1 MPRLKPQRPE
11 QPAAKPA
18 IDLPSVAAFFQYLQ
32 LERVLSPNTLDA
44 YKHDLIHFSD
54 FLKTVGKT
62 VKEVDPLTVQR
73 FGGFRA
79 RGSDSPATVSRRLSA
94 VHTYLDFLAANNEI
108 KPVSFDTV
116 NAPRR
121 DRRLPDLLSVEEV
134 ATLISAPDE
143 RTPLG
148 LRDHALLE
156 FLYGTGARASEAAGL
171 PLKDLNVDACYVRLY
186 GKGRKE
192 RVVPMGKPLIKAFV
206 VYLNEARPM
215 LATTASPK
223 LVFISK
229 SGKAIPRQDIW
240 EIVRRYA
247 LKAGVR
253 EYIHPHTLR
262 HSFATHLLSGG
273 ANLRA
278 VQEMLG
284 HVSLS
289 TTEIYTHV
297 DQKRLKEIHNK
308 FHPRG

>member
-1 MPRLKPQRPE
+1 MQRLKPQRPE
-11 QPAAKPA
+11 RTDATPA
-18 IDLPSVAAFFQYLQ
+18 IDLPHVKAFLDFMT
-32 LERVLSPNTLDA
+32 LERGLSQHTRDA
-44 YKHDLIHFSD
+44 YANDIARFAD
-54 FLKTVGKT
+54 FLKTIGKT
-62 VKEVDPLTVQR
+62 VKDIEPLTVQR

-121 DRRLPDLLSVEEV
+121 DRHLPDVLSIEEV
-134 ATLISAPDE
+134 TALIMAPDE

-148 LRDHALLE
+148 LRDRALLE

-171 PLKDLNVDACYVRLY
+171 PLKDLNVDACYVRLF

-192 RVVPMGKPLIKAFV
+192 RVVPMGKSLIKAFV

-215 LATTASPK
+215 LATTGSPR
-223 LVFISK
+223 LVFLSK
-229 SGKAIPRQDIW
+229 SGKAIPRQDVW

-253 EYIHPHTLR
+253 AGIHPHTLR

-278 VQEMLG
+278 IQEMLG
-284 HVSLS
+284 HASLS

-297 DQKRLKEIHNK
+297 DQKRLKAIHNK